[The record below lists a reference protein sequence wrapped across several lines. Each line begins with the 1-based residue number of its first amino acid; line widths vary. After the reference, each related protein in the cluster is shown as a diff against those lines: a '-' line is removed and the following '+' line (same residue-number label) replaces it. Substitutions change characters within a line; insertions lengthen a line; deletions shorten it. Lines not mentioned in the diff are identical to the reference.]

1 MSVRRWVTAIL
12 CGAGL
17 AVAGQ
22 AALAAGAGELSAEQ
36 QARIDAVFADYTS
49 STPGCAL
56 GVMRNG
62 AMLYSHGYGMADL
75 ERKLPITAASVFD
88 IGSVSKQFTAASVVL
103 LAQDGKLS
111 LDDDVRKYVPELPDF
126 GTPVTI
132 NHLIWHTSGWRD
144 YIALQTL
151 GGIQLDQASDDA
163 QTLAILARQKQLN
176 FAPGLRW
183 EYSNTGYFLLAVIV
197 ERVAGEPLAA
207 FAAKRIFAPL
217 GMTSTLIRNHYA
229 MLIPN
234 RALGYAADEQQQG
247 KFNLSFS
254 NWEQTG
260 DGAVQI
266 SVQDMLKWD
275 ENYYQPKVGGRSFVE
290 EMHRVGHRNDSKPVG
305 YARGLSIDKYR
316 GLQRVQHGGSW
327 IGYRAMYERF
337 PEQHTSIALFCNSD
351 DAKPTPLAE
360 RVADIVLAGVFTEK
374 SVAEQAAA
382 TQAKQ
387 AGKSGKP
394 ADHGRFIG
402 SYFDADSNSVFS
414 IVAAEGAL
422 ALQAMGATLPLAA
435 TGPSQFAI
443 PEFGATVGF
452 TGKGQQPAEQLT
464 LSFGEEPI
472 RATRFVP
479 AQPGAGELP
488 SYAGTF
494 YSSELDVAW
503 PVVMLEGK
511 LAIRMPTRKF
521 ESELEPLTPAMADAF
536 TSKGH
541 FLRFTRDASGAVT
554 GFDLSTS
561 RMKDIRFDLQ
571 R

>member
-1 MSVRRWVTAIL
+1 MSVRRGVAAVL

-22 AALAAGAGELSAEQ
+22 AALAAGAGELSAGQ
-36 QARIDAVFADYTS
+36 KTKIDAVFAEYTA

-62 AMLYSHGYGMADL
+62 AMLYSQGYGMADL
-75 ERKLPITAASVFD
+75 ERKLPITPASVFD
-88 IGSVSKQFTAASVVL
+88 IGSVSKQFSAAAVVL

-126 GTPVTI
+126 GTSVTI
-132 NHLIWHTSGWRD
+132 NNLIWHTSGWRD
-144 YIALQTL
+144 YVGLQTL
-151 GGIQLDQASDDA
+151 GGIQLDQASGDA
-163 QTLAILARQKQLN
+163 ETLAVLARQKQLN
-176 FAPGLRW
+176 FKPGSRW

-207 FAAKRIFAPL
+207 FAAKRIFEPL

-234 RALGYAADEQQQG
+234 RALGYAPDEQQQG

-275 ENYYQPKVGGRSFVE
+275 ENYYQAKVGGRSFVE
-290 EMHRVGHRNDSKPVG
+290 EMHRIGHLDDAKPTG
-305 YARGLSIDKYR
+305 YARGLFIDKYR
-316 GLQRVQHGGSW
+316 GLHRVQHGGSW

-337 PEQHTSIALFCNSD
+337 PEQHASIAVFCNSD
-351 DAKPTPLAE
+351 DAKPTPLADH
-360 RVADIVLAGVFTEK
+360 VADIVLADAFTEK

-387 AGKSGKP
+387 AGKL
-394 ADHGRFIG
+394 ADHSRFVG
-402 SYFDADSNSVFS
+402 SYFDTDSNSVFS
-414 IVAAEGAL
+414 IVEAEGAL
-422 ALQAMGATLPLAA
+422 ALQAMGATLPLTAA
-435 TGPSQFAI
+435 GPSQFVI
-443 PEFGATVGF
+443 PAFGAKVSF
-452 TGKGQQPAEQLT
+452 AGKGKQPAEQLT
-464 LSFGEEPI
+464 FSFGDEPM

-494 YSSELDVAW
+494 YSSELDVTW
-503 PVVMLEGK
+503 PVVMHEGK
-511 LAIRMPTRKF
+511 LALQMPKRKF
-521 ESELEPLTPAMADAF
+521 VTELEPLTPAMADAF
-536 TSKGH
+536 TSKGD
-541 FLRFTRDASGAVT
+541 FLRFTRDAAGAVT
-554 GFDLSTS
+554 GFNLSTS